1 MNYSMFQRAS
11 ITNKSNTTSRLTQVY
26 KYIFMKYLLVKLNYN
41 STSLS
46 TFTNAAL
53 TFTLLS
59 PDKFFQ
65 HWYGTDF
72 TPNTKPA
79 VWTLN

>member
-1 MNYSMFQRAS
+1 
-11 ITNKSNTTSRLTQVY
+11 
-26 KYIFMKYLLVKLNYN
+26 MKYLLVKLNYN

-65 HWYGTDF
+65 LRYWYGTDF

-79 VWTLN
+79 VWTLTNTVNALQY